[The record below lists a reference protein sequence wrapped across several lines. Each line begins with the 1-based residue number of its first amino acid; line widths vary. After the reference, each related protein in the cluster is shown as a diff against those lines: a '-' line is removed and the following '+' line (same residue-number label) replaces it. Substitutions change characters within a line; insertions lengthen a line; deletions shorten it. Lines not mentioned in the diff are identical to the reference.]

1 MNQFAST
8 NTSGL
13 LKSDYQD
20 GEDTDKPVTKALKK
34 KKAKLRDKILSQLDT
49 SDEREKGD
57 E

>member
-49 SDEREKGD
+49 SDERGKGD